1 MKDHNTDNSNVTIG
15 QTVEINPR
23 DDRTRRLRVSGVV
36 SEILTKNKNHP
47 HGLLVKLESG
57 QIGRVKSASSLEQ
70 ATPEAEISQPE
81 QTTQKLIESG
91 ENHMIE
97 FKTNALWS
105 ANYTSED
112 IKNHRPQ
119 TKELHLYGKVTSK
132 IIIAKT
138 LSAFLNSDGG
148 NLLIGYKEGKNG
160 QADEV
165 VGIEPELQKLKDPS
179 LDGYRRMIIEL
190 VKEYF
195 PASTFNQFN
204 NYFKIT
210 FDQINEKTICRIDVN
225 KSDKRVF
232 LKIQRKDYFFIRV
245 DASTRE
251 LIGEEI
257 IDFCDSRFT

>member
-1 MKDHNTDNSNVTIG
+1 MKDHNTYNSNVTIG

-23 DDRTRRLRVSGVV
+23 DDRTRKLRVSGIV
-36 SEILTKNKNHP
+36 SEIFTKNKNHP

-57 QIGRVKSASSLEQ
+57 QIGRVKSASGLEQ
-70 ATPEAEISQPE
+70 STPEAEISQPE

-97 FKTNALWS
+97 FKTDALWS

-179 LDGYRRMIIEL
+179 LDGYRRMLIEL

-195 PASTFNQFN
+195 PAAIFNQFN
-204 NYFKIT
+204 NYFRIT
-210 FDQINEKTICRIDVN
+210 FDQMDEKTICRIDVR